1 MQCSEEYLDLC
12 TQRRNGTHSRMLFFE
27 GRVKQVNCIHCE
39 SPLKMEPRS
48 PGGLTP
54 TCTLPKVLSIAYI
67 MVGWGNVSQ
76 RFHLSAPVTGMTH
89 MFFHTLTYVMTHII
103 ISGLVTLRATTYGT
117 ASLGIYYLWLSNS
130 CFRINEASW
139 MWSEMS

>member
-12 TQRRNGTHSRMLFFE
+12 TQRRNGTHSHSRMPFFE
-27 GRVKQVNCIHCE
+27 GRVKEVNCIHCE
-39 SPLKMEPRS
+39 SPLKVNPRS

-54 TCTLPKVLSIAYI
+54 TRTLPKVLSIANI

-89 MFFHTLTYVMTHII
+89 MFFPHLNSCDDSYN
-103 ISGLVTLRATTYGT
+103 GLVTLRATTYGT

-139 MWSEMS
+139 M